1 MSKLFDVDF
10 PKLVR
15 LLLPPRLRKIKHVA
29 WLQALTNPVNYLYQQ
44 FRRNR
49 DANLYRL
56 YITPQVVYMER
67 LLNDRY
73 DISLRRI
80 RIRDALV
87 YAPQYIYQDQELKP
101 VYIYQEEENNPVYL
115 FTDDE
120 IGSDSVDFYVLMPSD
135 LIYNENEM
143 TALIDNYKL
152 AGKRYKI
159 QKV

>member
-1 MSKLFDVDF
+1 MSKLFEVDL

-15 LLLPPRLRKIKHVA
+15 LLVPPRMRKMKHVA

-56 YITPQVVYMER
+56 YITPQVVYMEK

-73 DISLRRI
+73 DISGRRI
-80 RIRDALV
+80 RIKDALV
-87 YAPQYIYQDQELKP
+87 YDAEYLYQEQELKP
-101 VYIYQEEENNPVYL
+101 VYIYREEENKPVYL

-120 IGSDSVDFYVLMPSD
+120 IGSDSVDFFVLVPSD
-135 LIYNENEM
+135 LTFNENEM

>member
-1 MSKLFDVDF
+1 MSKLFEVDL

-15 LLLPPRLRKIKHVA
+15 LLVPPRMRKMKHVA

-56 YITPQVVYMER
+56 YITPQVVYMEK

-73 DISLRRI
+73 DISGRRI
-80 RIRDALV
+80 RIKDALV
-87 YAPQYIYQDQELKP
+87 YDAEYLYQEQELKP
-101 VYIYQEEENNPVYL
+101 VYIYKEEENKPVYL

-120 IGSDSVDFYVLMPSD
+120 IGSDSVDFFVLVPSD
-135 LIYNENEM
+135 LTFNENEM

>member
-1 MSKLFDVDF
+1 MSKLFEVDL

-15 LLLPPRLRKIKHVA
+15 LLVPPRMRKMKHVA

-56 YITPQVVYMER
+56 YITPQVVYMEK

-73 DISLRRI
+73 DISGRRI
-80 RIRDALV
+80 RIKDALV
-87 YAPQYIYQDQELKP
+87 YDAEYLYQEQELKP
-101 VYIYQEEENNPVYL
+101 VYIYREEENKPVYL

-120 IGSDSVDFYVLMPSD
+120 IGSDSVDFFVLVPSD
-135 LIYNENEM
+135 LTFNDNEM
-143 TALIDNYKL
+143 AALIDNYKL

>member
-1 MSKLFDVDF
+1 MSKPFDVDF

-15 LLLPPRLRKIKHVA
+15 LLVPPRLRKVKHIA
-29 WLQALTNPVNYLYQQ
+29 WLQSLANPVNYLYQQ

-56 YITPQVVYMER
+56 YITPQVVYMEK

-73 DISLRRI
+73 DISGRRI
-80 RIRDALV
+80 RVKDALV
-87 YAPQYIYQDQELKP
+87 FEPEYIFQEQELKP
-101 VYIYQEEENNPVYL
+101 VYIYKEEENKPVYL

-120 IGSDSVDFYVLMPSD
+120 IGSDSVDFFVLMPSD
-135 LIYNENEM
+135 LSYNEDEM
-143 TALIDNYKL
+143 TALINNYKL

>member
-1 MSKLFDVDF
+1 MSKPFDVDL

-15 LLLPPRLRKIKHVA
+15 LLLPPRLRTVKHVA

-56 YITPQVVYMER
+56 SITPQVVYLEK

-73 DISLRRI
+73 DIAGRRI
-80 RIRDALV
+80 SIKDAVVLTSE
-87 YAPQYIYQDQELKP
+87 YIYQEQELKP
-101 VYIYQEEENNPVYL
+101 VYIYTEAENRPVHL
-115 FTDDE
+115 FTDAE
-120 IGSDSVDFYVLMPSD
+120 IGGGSVDFFVLAPSD
-135 LIYNENEM
+135 LTYNENEM

>member
-1 MSKLFDVDF
+1 MSKPFDVDF

-15 LLLPPRLRKIKHVA
+15 VLLPPRLRNVKHVA

-49 DANLYRL
+49 DTNLYRL
-56 YITPQVVYMER
+56 SITPQVVYMEK

-73 DISLRRI
+73 DIAGRRI
-80 RIRDALV
+80 SIKDAV
-87 YAPQYIYQDQELKP
+87 VSTAQNIYQEQELKP
-101 VYIYQEEENNPVYL
+101 VYIYLEEEIKPVHL
-115 FTDDE
+115 FTDAE
-120 IGSDSVDFYVLMPSD
+120 IGSGSADFFVLVPAD
-135 LIYNENEM
+135 LNYNENEM

>member
-1 MSKLFDVDF
+1 MSKLFEVDL

-15 LLLPPRLRKIKHVA
+15 LLLPPRMRKMKHVA

-56 YITPQVVYMER
+56 YITPQVVYMEK

-73 DISLRRI
+73 DISGRRI
-80 RIRDALV
+80 NIKDALV
-87 YAPQYIYQDQELKP
+87 YDAEYLYQEQELKP
-101 VYIYQEEENNPVYL
+101 LYIYKEEENKPVYL

-120 IGSDSVDFYVLMPSD
+120 IGSDSVDFFVLVPPD
-135 LIYNENEM
+135 LVFNENEM
-143 TALIDNYKL
+143 TALINNYKL

>member
-1 MSKLFDVDF
+1 MSNSFEVDF

-15 LLLPPRLRKIKHVA
+15 LLVPPRLRKIKHVT

-56 YITPQVVYMER
+56 YITPQVVYMEK

-73 DISLRRI
+73 DISGRRI
-80 RIRDALV
+80 RIKDALV
-87 YAPQYIYQDQELKP
+87 FEPEYIYQEQELKP
-101 VYIYQEEENNPVYL
+101 VYIYKEEENKPVYL
-115 FTDDE
+115 FTDAE
-120 IGSDSVDFYVLMPSD
+120 IGSDSVDFFVLVPPD
-135 LIYNENEM
+135 LTYNENEM
-143 TALIDNYKL
+143 TALINNYKL

>member
-1 MSKLFDVDF
+1 MSKLFEVDL

-15 LLLPPRLRKIKHVA
+15 LLLPPRLRKVRHVA

-56 YITPQVVYMER
+56 YITPQIVYMER

-73 DISLRRI
+73 DISGRRI
-80 RIRDALV
+80 QVKDALV
-87 YAPQYIYQDQELKP
+87 YEPEYIYQEQELKP
-101 VYIYQEEENNPVYL
+101 VYIYLETENKPLYL
-115 FTDDE
+115 FTDFE
-120 IGSDSVDFYVLMPSD
+120 IGSDSFDFFVLVPAD
-135 LIYNENEM
+135 LTYNENEM

>member
-1 MSKLFDVDF
+1 MSKLFEVDL

-15 LLLPPRLRKIKHVA
+15 LLVPPRMRKMKQVA

-56 YITPQVVYMER
+56 YITPQVVYMEK

-73 DISLRRI
+73 DISGRRI
-80 RIRDALV
+80 RIKDALV
-87 YAPQYIYQDQELKP
+87 YDAEYLYQDQELKP
-101 VYIYQEEENNPVYL
+101 LYIYKEEENKPVYL

-120 IGSDSVDFYVLMPSD
+120 IGSDSVDFFVLVPPD
-135 LIYNENEM
+135 LTFNENEM